1 MKVELHG
8 LIGNKLVNE
17 QFVVAGDAVS
27 DEGDEVAMV
36 DAADDLH
43 LRLKLAL
50 ALSTA
55 ALQALHR
62 HFPSVRQNTF
72 VNQPK
77 PSLP

>member
-1 MKVELHG
+1 MDELRTMKVELHG
-8 LIGNKLVNE
+8 LVGNILVNE
-17 QFVVAGDAVS
+17 QFVVSGNAVS

-55 ALQALHR
+55 AL
-62 HFPSVRQNTF
+62 
-72 VNQPK
+72 
-77 PSLP
+77 